1 MTSAFRF
8 NEWDIFHF
16 NTSLRGNNKDGSEND
31 FFPGKKSHPQTQ
43 KLEKHTIKIVPC
55 ESTAKEVSI

>member
-8 NEWDIFHF
+8 NEWDIFYF

-43 KLEKHTIKIVPC
+43 KLETHTK
-55 ESTAKEVSI
+55 